1 MVYHVHQHFAGNGTN
16 CELCSSFIS
25 IVIISRIMR
34 FLGLFEYFGTLGT
47 LVAVHAQQY
56 TYNQSYTD
64 SLIAVLRNQ
73 LVHSPLEVAPVSTMV
88 KALILAAGAT

>member
-1 MVYHVHQHFAGNGTN
+1 
-16 CELCSSFIS
+16 
-25 IVIISRIMR
+25 MR
-34 FLGLFEYFGTLGT
+34 FLGLFGYLASLNTV

-73 LVHSPLEVAPVSTMV
+73 LVWSPL
-88 KALILAAGAT
+88 